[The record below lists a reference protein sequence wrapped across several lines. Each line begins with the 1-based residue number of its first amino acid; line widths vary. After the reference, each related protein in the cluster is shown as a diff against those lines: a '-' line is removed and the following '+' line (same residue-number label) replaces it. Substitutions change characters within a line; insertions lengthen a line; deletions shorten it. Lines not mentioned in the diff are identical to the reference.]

1 MENLAT
7 KNLPI
12 FSYELDFD
20 NQIGSCL
27 YTTENG
33 VKIIIDFIFD
43 IEIKNLSHDKGDYYT
58 PECTTYD
65 VITNVRDFEGYYFSD
80 DSEYKVSIQDDIII
94 SNYVEEQVKDYIQEN
109 ELYNDY

>member
-7 KNLPI
+7 KIKKTYKLH
-12 FSYELDFD
+12 LDFD
-20 NQIGSCL
+20 DLTGHLDCL
-27 YTTENG
+27 YNNHCHT
-33 VKIIIDFIFD
+33 VIDFEFD
-43 IEIKNLSHDKGDYYT
+43 FEIENVSHDKGDYYT